1 MLFPQAVLG
10 RLISFLAAAGP
21 KEGIE
26 QEIKD
31 TGSHAVVWVLC
42 TVGACALFQFCRTFC
57 RKRAV
62 DGTVSD
68 FMMAYTEDHRETLGK
83 MAGGTEDDSS
93 NSGLGTPLLAA
104 PKGREIA
111 ASAFQATAT

>member
-1 MLFPQAVLG
+1 MLFPQVVLG
-10 RLISFLAAAGP
+10 RLISFLAAGP

-83 MAGGTEDDSS
+83 MAGGAEDDSS